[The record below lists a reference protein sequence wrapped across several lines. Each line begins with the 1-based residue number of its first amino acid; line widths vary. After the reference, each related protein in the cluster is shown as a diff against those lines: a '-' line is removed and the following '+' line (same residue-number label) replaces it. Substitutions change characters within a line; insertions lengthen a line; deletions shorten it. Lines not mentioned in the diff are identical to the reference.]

1 MDTVLSQ
8 DRSNVLDEVIARRR
22 SARVFTSEI
31 PPKALIQQ
39 IILAGLQAPYAG
51 LARKEDIPYRFFR
64 VICQGPSIIKA
75 AGLIQEQ
82 AKANLELL
90 KAEMSKNAYL
100 RENGGAFVARVEQ
113 LAEHGLP
120 SLRNAPYFIVV
131 AERKGIPPV
140 EFESLAHCLQNM
152 WLKATAL
159 GLGFQLLSVT
169 KMLTESREFFDM
181 IGLQPGEFAVNG
193 CVVGY
198 PQQPPA
204 EKHLFSL
211 DQVTAWL

>member
-1 MDTVLSQ
+1 MDTLLLQ
-8 DRSNVLDEVIARRR
+8 DRNNAVDEVIAKRR
-22 SARVFTSEI
+22 SVRVFTSEI
-31 PPKALIQQ
+31 PPKELIEH
-39 IILAGLQAPYAG
+39 ILLAGLKAPYAA
-51 LARKEDIPYRFFR
+51 LAVKEDIPYRFFR
-64 VICQGPSIIKA
+64 VICQGPGMIKA

-82 AKANLELL
+82 ARANLELL
-90 KAEMSKNAYL
+90 KSDMAKNAYL
-100 RENGGAFVARVEQ
+100 REHGGGFVARVEH

-120 SLRNAPYFIVV
+120 SLRDAPYFIVV

-181 IGLQPGEFAVNG
+181 IGLQLAAFAVNG
-193 CVVGY
+193 CVIGY
-198 PQQPPA
+198 AQQPPA
-204 EKHLFSL
+204 EKRLFAL

>member
-1 MDTVLSQ
+1 VDTLLCQ
-8 DRSNVLDEVIARRR
+8 ERNNVLDDVIAGRR
-22 SARVFTSEI
+22 SVRVFTSEI
-31 PPKALIQQ
+31 PPKELIQK
-39 IILAGLQAPYAG
+39 IILAGLRAPYAA
-51 LARKEDIPYRFFR
+51 LAVKEDTPYRFFR
-64 VICQGPSIIKA
+64 VICQGAGMIRA

-82 AKANLELL
+82 ARAYVELL
-90 KAEMSKNAYL
+90 RADMVKNAHL
-100 RENGGAFVARVEQ
+100 REYGGVFAARVEH

-131 AERKGIPPV
+131 AEQKGIPPV

-181 IGLQPGEFAVNG
+181 IGLQLGAFALNG

-204 EKHLFSL
+204 EKRLL
-211 DQVTAWL
+211 APDQVTAWL